1 MLKHPIF
8 FNNNLT
14 LNAFTQDL
22 MCSDTAYDVYEQLEE
37 EALARLRD
45 VEDMSDCTTEEDD

>member
-1 MLKHPIF
+1 
-8 FNNNLT
+8 
-14 LNAFTQDL
+14 